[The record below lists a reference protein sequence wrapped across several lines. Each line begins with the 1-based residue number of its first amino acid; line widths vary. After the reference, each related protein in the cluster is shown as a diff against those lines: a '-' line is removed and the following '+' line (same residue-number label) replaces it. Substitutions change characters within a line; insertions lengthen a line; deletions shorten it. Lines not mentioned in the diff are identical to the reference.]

1 VNAVTEL
8 LGWIGFAIDHVW
20 VLGVAAAAIAVGWGA
35 GFLGAVSL
43 GWRGRLYGAMV
54 GGMIVNAVAKLE
66 EASYRTAF
74 LLMAMLTVV
83 TFLLGHRRRG
93 N

>member
-1 VNAVTEL
+1 
-8 LGWIGFAIDHVW
+8 

-35 GFLGAVSL
+35 GFLGSVSL

-54 GGMIVNAVAKLE
+54 GGMIVNAVAKFQ
-66 EASYRTAF
+66 EASYSTAF
-74 LLMAMLTVV
+74 VLMAMVTAV
-83 TFLLGHRRRG
+83 TFLLGWRRPR